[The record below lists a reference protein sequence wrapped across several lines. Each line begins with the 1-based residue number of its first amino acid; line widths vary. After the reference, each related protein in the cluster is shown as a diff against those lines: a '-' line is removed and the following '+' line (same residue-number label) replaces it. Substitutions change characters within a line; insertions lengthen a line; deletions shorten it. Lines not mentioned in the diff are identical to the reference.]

1 MLQHLIAVT
10 MIILNRMMIIL
21 NRIFKKLSEIK
32 GDSIELEL
40 RKYPEL
46 QKVYAIC
53 NSSPHG
59 KWIIGKN
66 DAINLY
72 KLVLKIKPSKVV
84 EFGTGI
90 GASTAVLALALKN
103 VGKGEIVSIEQSPK
117 CAKIARELME
127 PTLEKWVTI
136 ITAKPIIFRVEKIS
150 RWKYF
155 SGYEWTPSNNDFFD
169 FVVIDGPGGWLQDG
183 ELVSLENGDIIRLLP
198 HLVKGCKVY
207 IDGRRPTVEMI
218 KRYLW
223 KYFVVLEDNIQFTLL
238 EKNERCVKSI
248 DDLQIAD
255 KKLEQYQYDDY
266 FNYNIVIN
274 TNE

>member
-1 MLQHLIAVT
+1 MLQYLTVVT
-10 MIILNRMMIIL
+10 MIIFNLIFK
-21 NRIFKKLSEIK
+21 IFKKLSEIK
-32 GDSIELEL
+32 IELEL

-46 QKVYAIC
+46 KKVYAIY

-136 ITAKPIIFRVEKIS
+136 IIANPIIFRVEKIS

-169 FVVIDGPGGWLQDG
+169 FVVIDGPGGCLQDG

-207 IDGRRPTVEMI
+207 IDCRRPTVEMI

-223 KYFVVLEDNIQFTLL
+223 KYFVVLEDNTQFTLL
-238 EKNERCVKSI
+238 EKNERCVKLI
-248 DDLQIAD
+248 DDVQIAD
-255 KKLEQYQYDDY
+255 KKLEQYQNDEY